1 MIDTLPKLLRER
13 ARAAPGEV
21 ALREKD
27 YGIWQRVTWADYLG
41 HVRRFCLGLV
51 TLGLGRD
58 DKIAILSENCREWIY
73 AELDNQVYP
82 DGVQIELASGYHHVS
97 LSNFLAVYKIARL
110 NDTPL
115 PADFL
120 KRLEKMYDFDVY
132 GAMPDRRLP
141 GVQDG
146 NYYDVRPALAE
157 AAGISYIELINMILE
172 AAIVRHGLSAGKFVS
187 IA

>member
-73 AELDNQVYP
+73 AEL
-82 DGVQIELASGYHHVS
+82 A
-97 LSNFLAVYKIARL
+97 
-110 NDTPL
+110 
-115 PADFL
+115 
-120 KRLEKMYDFDVY
+120 
-132 GAMPDRRLP
+132 AM
-141 GVQDG
+141 
-146 NYYDVRPALAE
+146 
-157 AAGISYIELINMILE
+157 
-172 AAIVRHGLSAGKFVS
+172 SAGAVGVGVYS
-187 IA
+187 TSPAPEVRYVIAHSQASVVVCEDQEQVDNPPARFAPTRSWNRS